1 MLRRDEIAIN
11 SGYPGPGRECGLR
24 KHRKA
29 GKSKWLS
36 LGQGRERLPGADKGG
51 EDYQLET
58 QNQLGVSQRL
68 TDPSPSCSHSR
79 SPGECIS

>member
-11 SGYPGPGRECGLR
+11 SGYPGLGRECGLR
-24 KHRKA
+24 KHGKA

-36 LGQGRERLPGADKGG
+36 LGRGRERLPGADKGG